1 MYIVGKIHIYNNHGL
16 CKLCT
21 WENNMALSLKLS
33 RENANGALQ
42 IPDGNANCLGI
53 VNYMSIVP
61 NDIHYEAKF
70 I

>member
-1 MYIVGKIHIYNNHGL
+1 
-16 CKLCT
+16 
-21 WENNMALSLKLS
+21 MALSLKLS